1 MGNATQNALAKAL
14 SKAEIIRL
22 VARGKI
28 YDEATWSE
36 SHAVKKAAGVL
47 SVAEQQELAGYCKRL
62 LYTDQAQKMRALA
75 TGDAALIAAI
85 DALPFARLTIAKLDA
100 YIGLPNEEPAP

>member
-1 MGNATQNALAKAL
+1 MGTTAQNAL
-14 SKAEIIRL
+14 SKALHKFKIVRL
-22 VARGKI
+22 VAAGKI
-28 YDEATWSE
+28 RDAATWRTSAAIKE
-36 SHAVKKAAGVL
+36 AAGVL
-47 SVAEQQELAGYCKRL
+47 SLAEQAELADYCRRL

-85 DALPFARLTIAKLDA
+85 DALPFARLTIAELDA